1 MFDVLIQKFEF
12 MNFDHLKDKDPLEPG
27 GAFVLFQTT
36 TRLLNGS
43 SKLTRC
49 NYLVNLIYC
58 IFIYVVIKRRLDEWL
73 VRTSANKNADG

>member
-1 MFDVLIQKFEF
+1 
-12 MNFDHLKDKDPLEPG
+12 MNFDHLKVKDPLEPG

-43 SKLTRC
+43 SKLMRC
-49 NYLVNLIYC
+49 DYLVNLIYC